1 MRNPLANEDAAF
13 RLVLGTIAYLAPIVL
28 ASWIATWLGVVVFL
42 AATVVAVVVL
52 RGGRTASP
60 AAPGTVERAA
70 VTDTWRILVV
80 ANETLGSPRL
90 EDAVVRIADHVAG
103 DVLVVCPV
111 TSVRSPTG
119 AADEERLR
127 EAVASLRAAG
137 IVARGELGVAD
148 PVAALEAAL
157 REFAADEIVIST
169 HAEGHSDW
177 LEQGVVAAAG
187 ARFDGPVTHV
197 VGDPPPEV

>member
-28 ASWIATWLGVVVFL
+28 ASWIATWLGIVVFL

-52 RGGRTASP
+52 RGGRASSP

-70 VTDTWRILVV
+70 VTDTWRILVI

-90 EDAVVRIADHVAG
+90 EDAVVRIAARVAE

-111 TSVRSPTG
+111 TSARSLTG
-119 AADEERLR
+119 GADEKRLHD
-127 EAVASLRAAG
+127 AVAALRAAG
-137 IVARGELGVAD
+137 IVVRGELGDAD
-148 PVAALEAAL
+148 PMAAIEAAL
-157 REFAADEIVIST
+157 QEFAADEIVIST
-169 HAEGHSDW
+169 RAAGHSAW

-197 VGDPPPEV
+197 ISDPLPEA